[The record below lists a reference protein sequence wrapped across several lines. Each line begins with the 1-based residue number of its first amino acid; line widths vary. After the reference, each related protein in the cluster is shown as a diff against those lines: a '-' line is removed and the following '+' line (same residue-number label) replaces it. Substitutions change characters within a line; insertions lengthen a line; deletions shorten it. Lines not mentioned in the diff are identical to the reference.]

1 MKHIPYICAVAL
13 FFIGA
18 FKKDLTILVQAVVL
32 LLLVIYF
39 ELKKLNDK

>member
-18 FKKDLTILVQAVVL
+18 FKKDLVVL
-32 LLLVIYF
+32 AQAAVFLLMMIYF